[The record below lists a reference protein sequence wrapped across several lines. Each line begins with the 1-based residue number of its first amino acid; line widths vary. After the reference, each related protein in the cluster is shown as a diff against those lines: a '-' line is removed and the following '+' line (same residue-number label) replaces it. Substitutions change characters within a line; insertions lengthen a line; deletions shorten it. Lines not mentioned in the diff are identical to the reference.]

1 MSLSFHTTTHT
12 PFLVPVLPVLSLEP
26 PARAASE
33 TTDTANVKESSLY
46 RVIIQHV
53 AQQRS
58 LTISDPVTPDH
69 LTVFL
74 AHCLRH
80 HMQRVLLLPWNL
92 RQPSVRL
99 VRKTMRAFAYSGM
112 RPVSVSGMLPAVAM
126 PDISAQGPLGS
137 FLPAQ
142 PRLDRCVV
150 QWPGWRQVYTL
161 VSHEQASLLLLH
173 PFMPQSPA
181 LQHPRHAS
189 VTERHWKQAVAACG
203 EPAPAAGSSESQG
216 ETTLRRDGALFA
228 RYLTGIVCAAYD
240 MLQTLSTGITGEA
253 ERV

>member
-1 MSLSFHTTTHT
+1 MSLSFHAT
-12 PFLVPVLPVLSLEP
+12 PNTSFLVPVLSLEP

-33 TTDTANVKESSLY
+33 TTDTANVKESSLC

-58 LTISDPVTPDH
+58 LTISEPVTPDH

-80 HMQRVLLLPWNL
+80 HMQRVLLLPWNV

-99 VRKTMRAFAYSGM
+99 VRKTMRAFACSVM

-126 PDISAQGPLGS
+126 PDISVQGPLGS
-137 FLPAQ
+137 FLPAL
-142 PRLDRCVV
+142 PRLDRCVE

-173 PFMPQSPA
+173 PFVPLSPT
-181 LQHPRHAS
+181 LQRSRHAS
-189 VTERHWKQAVAACG
+189 VTEQHWKQAVAACG
-203 EPAPAAGSSESQG
+203 EPAAGSSQG
-216 ETTLRRDGALFA
+216 ETTMHRDGALFA

-240 MLQTLSTGITGEA
+240 VLQTHSVGVPGEA

>member
-1 MSLSFHTTTHT
+1 MSLSFHATTHT
-12 PFLVPVLPVLSLEP
+12 SLLVPLLSLEP
-26 PARAASE
+26 PDSSASE
-33 TTDTANVKESSLY
+33 TTDTANVKEPLLCQ
-46 RVIIQHV
+46 VIIQRV

-58 LTISDPVTPDH
+58 LTISEPVTPDH

-80 HMQRVLLLPWNL
+80 HVQRVLVLPWNM

-99 VRKTMRAFAYSGM
+99 VRKSMRAFAYAGM
-112 RPVSVSGMLPAVAM
+112 RPVSVSGMLPAVSM

-142 PRLDRCVV
+142 PRLDRCVE

-161 VSHEQASLLLLH
+161 VFHQQASLLLLH
-173 PFMPQSPA
+173 PFVPQSPA
-181 LQHPRHAS
+181 LQHPRHSS

-203 EPAPAAGSSESQG
+203 EPAANSSESQG
-216 ETTLRRDGALFA
+216 ETTMHRDGALFA

-240 MLQTLSTGITGEA
+240 VLQTHSTGVPGEA